1 MEGLGQGL
9 FLRKIFILTK
19 VLLLPLFQS
28 VVAIS
33 ATNYNTV
40 SIDHY
45 DTTSRLGRLR
55 PLQCKILLL

>member
-45 DTTSRLGRLR
+45 DMTG
-55 PLQCKILLL
+55 

>member
-1 MEGLGQGL
+1 MQYGTSWTRAISI
-9 FLRKIFILTK
+9 RKIFMLNT

-45 DTTSRLGRLR
+45 DTTGGD
-55 PLQCKILLL
+55 